1 MASETGLYNK
11 NSQNTVPAPPG
22 YTRLTDAGGQIYLVP
37 DFILP
42 AAKFSETIEDKKA
55 SIDVSRTRPGVNIFS
70 LSFCRKVAASVA
82 RLCRS

>member
-1 MASETGLYNK
+1 MASESGLYNK

-42 AAKFSETIEDKKA
+42 AAKLSEKIEDKKA
-55 SIDVSRTRPGVNIFS
+55 AIDVSRTRPGVNILF
-70 LSFCRKVAASVA
+70 LSFCRNFSASVA
-82 RLCRS
+82 IVCGS